1 MKSPPA
7 RARRNRPG
15 FVLALS
21 LALAAP
27 ARSAPDDASFTFK
40 TPAPVSF
47 RVVMPSAPAAAPG
60 PKPQWVTAFPA
71 SGNTNRVELGGR
83 LVLQLAD
90 ATALRALLKQ
100 RPLELARVV
109 STNLF
114 ILRAPDAL
122 VAAQQAAD
130 LSGRPGVTACY
141 PVMRRTPELNGPY
154 APRPSDPFAVPYF
167 YTGLGQFVEAQWPL
181 EHREADGRALGFDL
195 NVFAAWPYARGE
207 GVTVAVA
214 DSGLDF
220 EHPELTNRLAGAPHW
235 NFARGDTNA
244 TPFGG
249 AQSDPNK
256 SFWTH
261 GTSVAGLIAAEADN
275 ARGMAGVAPQAQL
288 AAWAIF
294 TTNLLLVDDE
304 QLMDM
309 YQFASN
315 VVAVENHSWGTGSGV
330 AQAGPTL
337 LEQVGLHTAVTL
349 GRNGRGVV
357 MVRAGGNDRGAMAR
371 ADDDG
376 YVNDPDVIGV
386 AAVSRGGR
394 VTDYSEPGACLLV
407 AAPGGAGGYQGLLT
421 LDLAGPFRG
430 VNSGIIYFNDFA
442 DYRTGAFLGFA
453 GTSAAAPL
461 ISGIAALLLSAHP
474 ELTYRDVQQIL
485 LLAARQ
491 TDPADPDLTTNGAGL
506 LVSHNTGF
514 GVPDAGHALWLAR
527 QWSNRPPLATFSLA
541 RNDTV
546 GIPDGGLRLEI
557 VGPGAPPELA
567 SVYCLP
573 ANAGAH
579 PDAPTAALA
588 LVDVG
593 VATNVPPVSLT
604 KKAALIL
611 RSDAAFKDV
620 LANVAAAGAAFAVIY
635 NNTNS
640 GGYNLGLLLG
650 SEFAPI
656 PAVLVGRTTGEALKA
671 LFQTNPLARAR
682 LRLNSAEI
690 HFDVE
695 TTLLCEQVGVRLRLE
710 HPVRGDLRITLRSP
724 AGTRSVF
731 AHLNDD
737 TNAASADWTYW
748 STHHFYESSAG
759 RWTLAVGDEALGAT
773 GLVRS
778 ATLLVRGVQILD
790 ADRDGLD
797 DTWER
802 DAFGHLGFGPKDDPD
817 GDGFSN
823 AREQLMRSDPARN
836 ERPFRVELG
845 TWTLFGARRVR
856 LSWPSVPGT
865 TYNVA
870 ATTNLHESMFTLTN
884 APGRI
889 WETDFYGS
897 SPDLPQNFF
906 RVMAL
911 PTP

>member
-1 MKSPPA
+1 MSPRQPRSRSPFDRALQTALLLATLAA
-7 RARRNRPG
+7 RAATG
-15 FVLALS
+15 DAVLA
-21 LALAAP
+21 
-27 ARSAPDDASFTFK
+27 FK
-40 TPAPVSF
+40 TPAPVAF
-47 RVVMPSAPAAAPG
+47 RIAQPPAPATAGVPG
-60 PKPQWVTAFPA
+60 PQWLTAFPL
-71 SGNTNRVELGGR
+71 SGSTNRVELGSR
-83 LVLQLAD
+83 LVVQLAD
-90 ATALRALLKQ
+90 AAHLAALLKM
-100 RPLELARVV
+100 RPLECVRTLG
-109 STNLF
+109 TNLF

-122 VAAQQAAD
+122 TAAHQAA
-130 LSGRPGVTACY
+130 LLAEQPGVMACY
-141 PVMRRTPELNGPY
+141 PVMRRTPDLHGPY
-154 APRPSDPFAVPYF
+154 APRPNDPFAVPYF
-167 YTGLGQFVEAQWPL
+167 YTGGGQFVEAQWPL

-235 NFARGDTNA
+235 NFDRGDTNA

-261 GTSVAGLIAAEADN
+261 GTSVAGLIAAEANN
-275 ARGMAGVAPQAQL
+275 ARGMAGVAPQARL

-309 YQFASN
+309 YPFASN
-315 VVAVENHSWGTGSGV
+315 VVAVQNHSWGTGAGV

-337 LEQVGLHTAVTL
+337 LEQVGINTAVTL

-357 MVRAGGNDRGAMAR
+357 MVRAGGNDRGSMAR

-376 YVNDPDVIGV
+376 YVNDPNVIGV

-394 VTDYSEPGACLLV
+394 ATDYSEPGACLLV

-430 VNSGIIYFNDFA
+430 VNSGVFYLNDFA

-461 ISGIAALLLSAHP
+461 VSGIAALLLSANP

-485 LLAARQ
+485 LLSARQ

-506 LVSHNTGF
+506 VVSHNTGF
-514 GVPDAGHALWLAR
+514 GVPDAGHAVWLAR

-541 RNDTV
+541 RNDAV
-546 GIPDGGLRLEI
+546 AIPDGGLRLEI

-567 SVYCLP
+567 SVYALP
-573 ANAGAH
+573 VNAGAH
-579 PDAPTAALA
+579 PDTPTAALP

-593 VATNVPPVSLT
+593 VATNVPPLNLT
-604 KKAALIL
+604 NKAALIL
-611 RSDAAFKDV
+611 RSDAPFKDV
-620 LANVAAAGAAFAVIY
+620 LANVAAAGAAFAVIR
-635 NNTNS
+635 NDTNS
-640 GGYNLGLLLG
+640 GGFNLGLLVG
-650 SEFAPI
+650 SEFVPI
-656 PAVLVGRTTGEALKA
+656 PGVLVGHSTGEALQA
-671 LFQTNPLARAR
+671 VFQTNPLARAR
-682 LRLNSAEI
+682 LRLTSAEV

-695 TTLLCEQVGVRLRLE
+695 TALLCEQVGVRLRLE
-710 HPVRGDLRITLRSP
+710 HPTRGDLRITLRSP

-759 RWTLAVGDEALGAT
+759 RWTLNVSDEALGGT

-797 DTWER
+797 DNWER
-802 DAFGHLGFGPKDDPD
+802 AAFGHPGFGPKDDPD

-823 AREQLMRSDPARN
+823 AREQVMRTDPSRD
-836 ERPFRVELG
+836 ERVFRVDLS

-856 LSWPSVPGT
+856 LSWPSVPGIV
-865 TYNVA
+865 YNVA
-870 ATTNLHESMFTLTN
+870 ATTNLHQPMVTLTN
-884 APGRI
+884 VPGRI
-889 WETDFYGS
+889 WDTDFYGS

-911 PTP
+911 PSP

>member
-1 MKSPPA
+1 MKPAIVFGPRFLLLAFVCGSSAAPTASEQTVFQFTTPTAFSVRVLVPPA
-7 RARRNRPG
+7 TAG
-15 FVLALS
+15 M
-21 LALAAP
+21 AAP
-27 ARSAPDDASFTFK
+27 ALRWL
-40 TPAPVSF
+40 V
-47 RVVMPSAPAAAPG
+47 
-60 PKPQWVTAFPA
+60 AFPTA
-71 SGNTNRVELGGR
+71 GNTNRVELGSR
-83 LVLQLAD
+83 VVLQVSNA
-90 ATALRALLKQ
+90 AALPALLKG
-100 RPLELARVV
+100 RPLELARRTG
-109 STNLF
+109 TNLF
-114 ILRAPDAL
+114 ILQAADAL
-122 VAAQQAAD
+122 AAAQQAAA
-130 LSGRPGVTACY
+130 LASQPGVTACY
-141 PVMRRTPELNGPY
+141 PVMRRVPSLNGPY
-154 APRPSDPFAVPYF
+154 ALRPNDPFAVPYF
-167 YTGLGQFVEAQWPL
+167 YTGGGQFVEAQWPL
-181 EHREADGRALGFDL
+181 EHREADGHALGFDL

-220 EHPELTNRLAGAPHW
+220 EHPELTHRLAGAPHW

-244 TPFGG
+244 APAGG
-249 AQSDPNK
+249 AQNDPNK

-275 ARGMAGVAPQAQL
+275 ARGMAGVAPQARL

-294 TTNLLLVDDE
+294 TTNLMLVDDE

-315 VVAVENHSWGTGSGV
+315 IVAIQNHSWGTGLGV
-330 AQAGPTL
+330 AQGGPTL
-337 LEQVGLHTAVTL
+337 LEQVGINNAVTL

-376 YVNDPDVIGV
+376 YVNDPNVIGV

-407 AAPGGAGGYQGLLT
+407 AAPGGASGYQGLLT

-430 VNSGIIYFNDFA
+430 VNSGVIYLNDFA

-461 ISGIAALLLSAHP
+461 VSGVAALLLSARP

-485 LLAARQ
+485 LLSARQ
-491 TDPADPDLTTNGAGL
+491 TDGSDPDLTTNGAGL
-506 LVSHNTGF
+506 VVSHNTGY
-514 GVPDAGHALWLAR
+514 GVPDAGHAVWLAR

-541 RNDTV
+541 CNELV
-546 GIPDGGLRLEI
+546 PIPDAGLRLEI
-557 VGPGAPPELA
+557 LGPGVPSELA

-573 ANAGAH
+573 ASAGAH
-579 PDAPTAALA
+579 PDAPTAALP

-593 VATNVPPVSLT
+593 VATNVPPLNLT
-604 KKAALIL
+604 NRGALIL
-611 RSDAAFKDV
+611 RSDAAFKEV
-620 LANVAAAGAAFAVIY
+620 LANAAAAGAAFAVVY
-635 NNTNS
+635 NDTNS
-640 GGYNLGLLLG
+640 SGYNLGLLLG
-650 SEFAPI
+650 TEFAPV
-656 PAVLVGRTTGEALKA
+656 PAVLVGHATGEALKA
-671 LFQTNPLARAR
+671 LFQTNTYARAR
-682 LRLNSAEI
+682 LRLDSAEI
-690 HFDVE
+690 YFDVE

-710 HPVRGDLRITLRSP
+710 HPLRGDLRITLRSP
-724 AGTRSVF
+724 SGTRSVF

-737 TNAASADWTYW
+737 TNAASADWTFW

-759 RWTLAVGDEALGAT
+759 RWTLSVSDEALGAT

-790 ADRDGLD
+790 SDRDGLD

-802 DAFGHLGFGPKDDPD
+802 AAFGHLGFGPRDDPD

-823 AREQLMRSDPARN
+823 AREQVMRSDPTRD
-836 ERPFRVELG
+836 ERPFKVEL
-845 TWTLFGARRVR
+845 TEWTHFGARRVR
-856 LSWPSVPGT
+856 LSWPSVPGAI
-865 TYNVA
+865 YHVA
-870 ATTNLHESMFTLTN
+870 TTTNLAGPMLTLTN

-889 WETDFYGS
+889 WETDYFGS
-897 SPDLPQNFF
+897 AWGLPQNFF